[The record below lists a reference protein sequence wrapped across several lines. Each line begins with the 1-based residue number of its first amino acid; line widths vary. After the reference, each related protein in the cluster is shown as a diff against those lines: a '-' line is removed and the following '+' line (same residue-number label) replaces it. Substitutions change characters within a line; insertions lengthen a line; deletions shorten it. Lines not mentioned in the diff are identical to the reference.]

1 MPSLRIGTSN
11 QVKVIASGA
20 LGGGSGGRLTLL
32 ADVDAS
38 TGAVLNRIMTLKPGE
53 FAFFPINDGAGLEAR
68 ADTASCIIEYAYWAK
83 G

>member
-38 TGAVLNRIMTLKPGE
+38 DLQDGSILVYQASSN
-53 FAFFPINDGAGLEAR
+53 AFITTKNFPAAIIDGGVF
-68 ADTASCIIEYAYWAK
+68 
-83 G
+83 

>member
-20 LGGGSGGRLTLL
+20 LGGGSGGRLSLL

-38 TGAVLNRIMTLKPGE
+38 DLQDGSILVYQASSN
-53 FAFFPINDGAGLEAR
+53 AFITTKNFPAAIIDGGVF
-68 ADTASCIIEYAYWAK
+68 
-83 G
+83 

>member
-20 LGGGSGGRLTLL
+20 LGGGSGGRLSLL

-38 TGAVLNRIMTLKPGE
+38 DLQDGSILVYQASSN
-53 FAFFPINDGAGLEAR
+53 AFITTKNFPKM
-68 ADTASCIIEYAYWAK
+68 SHH
-83 G
+83 

>member
-11 QVKVIASGA
+11 QVKVIASGS

-38 TGAVLNRIMTLKPGE
+38 TLSDGSILVYEAASNNFKTTKN
-53 FAFFPINDGAGLEAR
+53 FPAAIIDGGVF
-68 ADTASCIIEYAYWAK
+68 
-83 G
+83 

>member
-1 MPSLRIGTSN
+1 MPSLRVGTSN

-38 TGAVLNRIMTLKPGE
+38 NLADGSILVDEAATNNFKTTKN
-53 FAFFPINDGAGLEAR
+53 FPAAIIDGGVF
-68 ADTASCIIEYAYWAK
+68 
-83 G
+83 

>member
-1 MPSLRIGTSN
+1 MPSLRVGTSN

-38 TGAVLNRIMTLKPGE
+38 NLADGSILGYEAATNNFKTTKN
-53 FAFFPINDGAGLEAR
+53 FPAAIIDGGVF
-68 ADTASCIIEYAYWAK
+68 
-83 G
+83 

>member
-38 TGAVLNRIMTLKPGE
+38 NLENGSILVYEASTNTFITTKN
-53 FAFFPINDGAGLEAR
+53 FPAAIIDGGVF
-68 ADTASCIIEYAYWAK
+68 
-83 G
+83 

>member
-1 MPSLRIGTSN
+1 MPSLRVGTSN

-38 TGAVLNRIMTLKPGE
+38 NLADGRILVYEAATNNFKTTKN
-53 FAFFPINDGAGLEAR
+53 FPAAIIDGGVF
-68 ADTASCIIEYAYWAK
+68 
-83 G
+83 

>member
-11 QVKVIASGA
+11 QVKVIASGS

-38 TGAVLNRIMTLKPGE
+38 TLADGSILVYEAASNNLKTTKN
-53 FAFFPINDGAGLEAR
+53 FPAAIIDGGVF
-68 ADTASCIIEYAYWAK
+68 
-83 G
+83 

>member
-38 TGAVLNRIMTLKPGE
+38 NLQDGSILVYESSSNSFITTKN
-53 FAFFPINDGAGLEAR
+53 FPAAIIDGGVF
-68 ADTASCIIEYAYWAK
+68 
-83 G
+83 

>member
-11 QVKVIASGA
+11 QVKVIASGS

-38 TGAVLNRIMTLKPGE
+38 SLEDGSILVYEAATNTFITTKN
-53 FAFFPINDGAGLEAR
+53 FPAAIIDGGV
-68 ADTASCIIEYAYWAK
+68 Y
-83 G
+83 

>member
-20 LGGGSGGRLTLL
+20 LGGGSGGRLSLL

-38 TGAVLNRIMTLKPGE
+38 NLQDGSILVYQASSN
-53 FAFFPINDGAGLEAR
+53 AFITTKTFPAAIIDGGVF
-68 ADTASCIIEYAYWAK
+68 
-83 G
+83 

>member
-1 MPSLRIGTSN
+1 MPSLRVGTSN

-38 TGAVLNRIMTLKPGE
+38 NLADGSILVYEAATNNFKTTKN
-53 FAFFPINDGAGLEAR
+53 FPAA
-68 ADTASCIIEYAYWAK
+68 IIDV
-83 G
+83 GVF

>member
-20 LGGGSGGRLTLL
+20 LGGGSGGRLSLL

-38 TGAVLNRIMTLKPGE
+38 NLQDGSILVYQASSN
-53 FAFFPINDGAGLEAR
+53 AFITTKNFPAAIIDGGVF
-68 ADTASCIIEYAYWAK
+68 
-83 G
+83 

>member
-1 MPSLRIGTSN
+1 MPSLRVGTSN

-38 TGAVLNRIMTLKPGE
+38 NLA
-53 FAFFPINDGAGLEAR
+53 DGSILVYEA
-68 ADTASCIIEYAYWAK
+68 ATNK
-83 G
+83 

>member
-38 TGAVLNRIMTLKPGE
+38 NLEDGSILVYEAATNNFITTKTFPAAIIDGGE
-53 FAFFPINDGAGLEAR
+53 F
-68 ADTASCIIEYAYWAK
+68 
-83 G
+83 